1 MTTRFARAALIA
13 ALAAATV
20 AAGRSTAPPR
30 PPAAVRLDPPIAPGD
45 RLAPDEKAVVR
56 PDATLALEVRVP
68 KGGATDAWL
77 KKYAADPA
85 AFRRARGRPLPGPG
99 ETLRLPLAG
108 LTDDMR
114 VAVLRAL
121 FPGSAPRG
129 AEWVHPMG
137 GGRLPPAQ
145 QSMERIATWYTGS
158 ARNAAALEARN
169 DVGPQGPRAGQEIV
183 IPRALLLPGFA
194 RRTMAPAATTA
205 TAANTAAATPGPAAT
220 LGPAATPGTA
230 ATPGPTATSTV
241 PAAVPERE
249 PAPPLLPPLPDRLP
263 EAARATDASSP
274 AASAATSSTADAV
287 TGGTAGG
294 GAPAAG
300 TAPASGGDSGVPPP
314 ATGVASGPPAPSTP
328 GAQAVAAAPPTPGAD
343 APAATEPA
351 ATAQEDDFT
360 EAPTTPGDEED
371 EGPSIGAPAPYA
383 PPPAAEGAGDL
394 KYGRDRDGGFA
405 VYRLKKGEALYS
417 AVVIRF
423 TGRVDVQEVND
434 LAAKVARRS
443 GIDNVTGIR
452 VGYPVKIPIDD
463 LLPEYLPRDDP
474 RRQAW
479 ERSHAAVER
488 YTNAAG
494 SRNLDG
500 VAVILDAGHG
510 GRDIGASHN
519 GIWEHDY
526 VYDVLCRVKKLLE
539 ATTRARVM
547 PTIKDRRDGYTIRDA
562 TRLPRSR
569 SEVLLTSPPFPLTG
583 TVPSVNLRWYLS
595 NAWFRRLTGE
605 GVDPDKIVFT
615 SLHADARHP
624 SLRGAMVYVPG
635 AEYRRGRYGSAGA
648 VYARYREAR
657 ETPFVSFTREQRERS
672 EGLSRQF
679 AAALMDAFAGRQVAV
694 HPYGPVRER
703 IIRRGRSW
711 VPAVLRCNIVPVQ
724 VLVEIS
730 NLSNPEDSRSL
741 ADPAYRQRVAEAYVE
756 GLVRYF
762 SAPSTN
768 RPAVAAG
775 AGSRSR

>member
-1 MTTRFARAALIA
+1 MTTRFARAALVA
-13 ALAAATV
+13 ALAAATI
-20 AAGRSTAPPR
+20 AAGRSTTPAPR
-30 PPAAVRLDPPIAPGD
+30 PPAAVRLDPPVAPAD

-56 PDATLALEVRVP
+56 PDTTLALEVRVP
-68 KGGATDAWL
+68 KGGATDTWL
-77 KKYAADPA
+77 RKYVPDTA
-85 AFRRARGRPLPGPG
+85 AFRRARGRPLPKPG
-99 ETLRLPLAG
+99 ETLRVPLAS

-129 AEWVHPMG
+129 ADWVHPMG
-137 GGRLPPAQ
+137 GGQLTPAR
-145 QSMERIATWYTGS
+145 QSIERIATWYTGS
-158 ARNAAALEARN
+158 ARNAAALETRN
-169 DVGPQGPRAGQEIV
+169 DVGPQGPRSGQEIV
-183 IPRALLLPGFA
+183 VPHALLLPGFA
-194 RRTMAPAATTA
+194 RRTAVTTASATPAAPNA
-205 TAANTAAATPGPAAT
+205 PDQQ
-220 LGPAATPGTA
+220 
-230 ATPGPTATSTV
+230 S
-241 PAAVPERE
+241 
-249 PAPPLLPPLPDRLP
+249 APPLLPPLPDRP
-263 EAARATDASSP
+263 PAAVRAPDTSSP
-274 AASAATSSTADAV
+274 AATVATATTASTTDV
-287 TGGTAGG
+287 TTGGAADG
-294 GAPAAG
+294 GAPPAG
-300 TAPASGGDSGVPPP
+300 TAPSTGDSGVAP
-314 ATGVASGPPAPSTP
+314 AATA
-328 GAQAVAAAPPTPGAD
+328 AAAPATPGAD
-343 APAATEPA
+343 AAAVGEPAATEPA

-371 EGPSIGAPAPYA
+371 EGPTIGAPAPYA

-394 KYGRDRDGGFA
+394 KYGRDVDGGYA
-405 VYRLKKGEALYS
+405 IYRLKKGEALYS

-443 GIDNVTGIR
+443 GIDDVTVIR

-494 SRNLDG
+494 SRDLDG

-519 GIWEHDY
+519 GVWEHDY

-539 ATTRARVM
+539 TTTRARVL
-547 PTIKDRRDGYTIRDA
+547 PTIKDRDEGYTIRDT

-569 SEVLLTSPPFPLTG
+569 SEVLLTSPPFPLSG

-595 NAWFRRLTGE
+595 NAWYRKLTGE

-635 AEYRRGRYGSAGA
+635 AEYRRGRYGSAGP

-679 AAALMDAFAGRQVAV
+679 AAALIDAFANRQVAV

-711 VPAVLRCNIVPVQ
+711 VPAVLRCNVVPVQ
-724 VLVEIS
+724 VLIEIS

-756 GLVRYF
+756 GLARYF

-775 AGSRSR
+775 VGSRSR